1 MKISV
6 VVPVYNESLGIEE
19 FMKTL
24 QATMDSLTIGW
35 DVLFVDDGSD
45 DDSWQIIERLTRLH
59 PVVRGGIQLL
69 RNFGHQIAL
78 SAGLEHADGDAVIT
92 MDADL
97 QHPPQWI
104 PTLVA
109 QWQEG
114 WEVVNT
120 VRADTRTTGWFKRRS
135 STLFYR
141 FLNKISNVPSYRL
154 VLGIILYV
162 ASFVTWLLIIRYAPV
177 VIAYPLS
184 IGLIQLF
191 LMVGSHLVL
200 HSRVTSV
207 TIVGSVLVLAGVI
220 LLSMGTA

>member
-97 QHPPQWI
+97 Q
-104 PTLVA
+104 
-109 QWQEG
+109 
-114 WEVVNT
+114 
-120 VRADTRTTGWFKRRS
+120 S
-135 STLFYR
+135 S
-141 FLNKISNVPSYRL
+141 PMDPH
-154 VLGIILYV
+154 
-162 ASFVTWLLIIRYAPV
+162 ASGQMAR
-177 VIAYPLS
+177 
-184 IGLIQLF
+184 G
-191 LMVGSHLVL
+191 MGSGQH
-200 HSRVTSV
+200 RP
-207 TIVGSVLVLAGVI
+207 G
-220 LLSMGTA
+220 